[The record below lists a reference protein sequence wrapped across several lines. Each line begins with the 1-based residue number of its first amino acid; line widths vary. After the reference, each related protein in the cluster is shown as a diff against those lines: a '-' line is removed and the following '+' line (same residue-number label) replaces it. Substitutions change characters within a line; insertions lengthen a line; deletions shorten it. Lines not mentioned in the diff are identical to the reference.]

1 MPRFIQE
8 IQLKELML
16 RKQTIQLASCS
27 ECNDSRETY
36 RCPSPHSF
44 QCKKKFEN
52 FEATYNAI
60 TLLRNHLWEVSVI
73 NFFVIIVLTKVIF
86 IRATI
91 LVIEEKN

>member
-1 MPRFIQE
+1 MPRFIKE

-16 RKQTIQLASCS
+16 RKQSIQLAACS
-27 ECNDSRETY
+27 DCNDSRETY

-44 QCKKKFEN
+44 QCRKKFED
-52 FEATYNAI
+52 FDATYNAI

-73 NFFVIIVLTKVIF
+73 IFLFTIVLTKVIF

-91 LVIEEKN
+91 LVIEDNN